1 VRSRLQAVKNFKS
14 DHEKKLKLLEKEIKK
29 LEGERD
35 RAKTEPTRQAKQT
48 AIDEKEKELEEAK
61 NVEVEKAM
69 DERDGE
75 ISLPG
80 YMLLIDEPEIALH
93 PNGIRAASKYLYELA
108 NDPSWQVML
117 TTHSPLFINP
127 FEDHTT
133 IVRLSRSEGNP
144 NPSTYRSDEIVF
156 IGDEIENLKLLNSF
170 DQNLSEMFFG
180 QYPIIV
186 EGDTEYAAFDK
197 VMKIESDKYHINC
210 KPILIRA
217 RGKYTIIP
225 LIKMLSHFKVNF
237 SVLHDS
243 DYPKNKRGQANNVWS
258 GNQSIYEEIQNARAQ
273 GVRVV
278 HRTSIST
285 FEVAHDKIELDEQ
298 GNYISGSSKD
308 KPWLMY
314 QKVKDNDNIK
324 KSVEKVLDDLIDG
337 ECNEEPFDKPF
348 AESLPEKFTAWVTEN
363 EIKDP
368 RFII

>member
-1 VRSRLQAVKNFKS
+1 
-14 DHEKKLKLLEKEIKK
+14 
-29 LEGERD
+29 
-35 RAKTEPTRQAKQT
+35 
-48 AIDEKEKELEEAK
+48 
-61 NVEVEKAM
+61 
-69 DERDGE
+69 
-75 ISLPG
+75 
-80 YMLLIDEPEIALH
+80 
-93 PNGIRAASKYLYELA
+93 
-108 NDPSWQVML
+108 
-117 TTHSPLFINP
+117 
-127 FEDHTT
+127 
-133 IVRLSRSEGNP
+133 
-144 NPSTYRSDEIVF
+144 
-156 IGDEIENLKLLNSF
+156 
-170 DQNLSEMFFG
+170 
-180 QYPIIV
+180 
-186 EGDTEYAAFDK
+186 
-197 VMKIESDKYHINC
+197 
-210 KPILIRA
+210 
-217 RGKYTIIP
+217 
-225 LIKMLSHFKVNF
+225 MLSHFKVNF